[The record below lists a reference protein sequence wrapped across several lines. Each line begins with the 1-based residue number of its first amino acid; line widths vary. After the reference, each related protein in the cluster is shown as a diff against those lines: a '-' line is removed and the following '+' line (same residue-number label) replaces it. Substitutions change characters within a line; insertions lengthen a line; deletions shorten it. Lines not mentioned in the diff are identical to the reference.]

1 MVDYAGAIKKPL
13 SDMQTLGIST
23 VMGAIPIVNI
33 LMWFFGVENA
43 KRVLNKNASLPSW
56 NADVIFSNIVP
67 ALKMLVVGIVYLI
80 PGLVVAGIG
89 LVPIIGGIIAGITS
103 GDTSTLLAG
112 LAAGGIIAL
121 VGVLLML
128 IGAVLSSMG
137 TYMTLKTGSIGAGF
151 NIGAILK
158 KVFTA
163 TYWISLIVYFIY
175 VIVIGIAA
183 GIISGI
189 LLVIPVLGFFLGLLV
204 SGLAM
209 YLTSITCT
217 TIIAGIFNETP

>member
-23 VMGAIPIVNI
+23 VIGAIPIVNI
-33 LMWFFGVENA
+33 LIWFFAVENA

-67 ALKMLVVGIVYLI
+67 ALKMLVVGIIYMI
-80 PGLVVAGIG
+80 PGLVVVGIG

-128 IGAVLSSMG
+128 IGA
-137 TYMTLKTGSIGAGF
+137 GA
-151 NIGAILK
+151 A
-158 KVFTA
+158 
-163 TYWISLIVYFIY
+163 
-175 VIVIGIAA
+175 
-183 GIISGI
+183 
-189 LLVIPVLGFFLGLLV
+189 VLGVSTVGESSSGSKLSMLMTAGGSATLVWGTVDFFTTGPRRDQIRDEGFRRGYMRLGAD
-204 SGLAM
+204 GF
-209 YLTSITCT
+209 
-217 TIIAGIFNETP
+217 TIAPTDRGVRAQVALSF